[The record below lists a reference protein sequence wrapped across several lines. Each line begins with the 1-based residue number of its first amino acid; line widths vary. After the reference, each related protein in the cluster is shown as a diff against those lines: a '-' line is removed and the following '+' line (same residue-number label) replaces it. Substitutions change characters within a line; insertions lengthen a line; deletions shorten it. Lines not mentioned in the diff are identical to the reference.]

1 MTVAGDTTLFVCVS
15 CKRDDSQ
22 PVRPGRALYDAVS
35 AEMAARG
42 VTGIAVEPVE
52 CLSVCKRPCTVALSA
67 GGKWTY
73 IVGDLDAGTHLDD
86 IVAGATRYAESSAGI
101 VPWRE
106 RPLPFRRGV
115 VARVP
120 PLPGKTDDVSG
131 S

>member
-1 MTVAGDTTLFVCVS
+1 VTVAGGTTLFVCIS
-15 CKRDDSQ
+15 CRHDDSQ
-22 PVRPGRALYDAVS
+22 PVRPGRVLYDAVV

-42 VTGIAVEPVE
+42 VTDIAVQPVE

-67 GGKWTY
+67 EGKWTY
-73 IVGDLDAGTHLDD
+73 IIGDLDAATHLDD
-86 IVAGATRYAESSAGI
+86 IVEGAARYAASATGI

-120 PLPGKTDDVSG
+120 PLSNTMEDVSG